1 MKSNETTEM
10 FVAMLYEGV
19 AAWEKAGKLLVKLIA
34 RNPDIK
40 FRIVKE
46 HPEISM
52 GVLARLE
59 MVGRGT
65 VKPEF
70 LLSDAAP
77 YQSVRKLPVS
87 DQEGLL
93 KNPTVPLVIREE
105 GRTEVLKVDFR
116 NLQAVQVRQVFASD
130 HIRSEAEQRAW
141 IEAHSAPL
149 MQRDWAIEDGMVVFR
164 RGAKLTV
171 SQLSGIIQEVA
182 EKASR
187 SRSKSA
193 A

>member
-141 IEAHSAPL
+141 IEAHNAPV

-187 SRSKSA
+187 SRSRSA